1 MRIFYTKALALCLM
15 FATALVAGCSK
26 NSDPKDP
33 TPNPD
38 PTPEPPKELV
48 AGTFEVN
55 VDEVL
60 EDAITITITPSEE
73 VDYYY
78 ACIASDTE
86 KYLGGEEEIIV
97 LDQLSQP
104 NAEQLIFR
112 GEQTLTFGGLIAHS
126 HYRLLYFQY
135 DSENEWIFGDLKR
148 SERITTPDG
157 EEKFSI
163 EISNITGLS
172 ADIKIVPEDPTMS
185 YYFWVEEAGDY
196 TDRFENSDNVLM
208 QNDFGYWKYYAE
220 LEGLDWKE
228 VMRWELMT
236 GTQTQSTDMLYNV
249 MMWDSEYMVYVYGI
263 DQDGNITSQMTK
275 RHFKTL
281 PKDEPKDLTFDVE
294 ILSTEWDVAFN
305 KFAVEAKV
313 VPSDPD
319 MKYFVTIT
327 NMSWYDWYF
336 TENNTGRSD
345 DEYIIYQILLN
356 ASKQSWEILEDY
368 RMQGETVY
376 KPHES
381 RNQYLSP
388 NKEYGVF
395 VFGLSENGPTT
406 PLKIYEFTTPQRP
419 AQEE

>member
-1 MRIFYTKALALCLM
+1 MRIFYTKALALCVM
-15 FATALVAGCSK
+15 FATVLTVGCDK
-26 NSDPKDP
+26 EPAN
-33 TPNPD
+33 
-38 PTPEPPKELV
+38 TPEVPEGPKPLV
-48 AGTFEVN
+48 EGTFEVN

-60 EDAITITITPSEE
+60 EDSITITITPSEE
-73 VDYYY
+73 IDYYY

-86 KYLGGEEEIIV
+86 KYLGGEEELIV

-104 NAEQLIFR
+104 NVEQLIFR

-185 YYFWVEEAGDY
+185 YYFWVEETGDY
-196 TDRFENSDNVLM
+196 INRFENSDNVLM

-327 NMSWYDWYF
+327 NMNWYDWYF

-395 VFGLSENGPTT
+395 VFGLDENGPTT
-406 PLKIYEFTTPQRP
+406 GLKVYEFTTPQRP
-419 AQEE
+419 VEE

>member
-15 FATALVAGCSK
+15 FATALTVGCDK
-26 NSDPKDP
+26 EPAK
-33 TPNPD
+33 
-38 PTPEPPKELV
+38 TPEEPEGPKPLV
-48 AGTFEVN
+48 EGTFEVTI
-55 VDEVL
+55 DEVL
-60 EDAITITITPSEE
+60 EDSITITITPSEE

-78 ACIASDTE
+78 ACLASDTE
-86 KYLGGEEEIIV
+86 KNLGGEEELIV

-135 DSENEWIFGDLKR
+135 DSEKEWIFGDLKR

-157 EEKFSI
+157 DEKFSI

-185 YYFWVEEAGDY
+185 YYFWVEEAEDY
-196 TDRFENSDNVLM
+196 ANRFENSDNVLM

-356 ASKQSWEILEDY
+356 ASKQSWEVLEDM
-368 RMQGETVY
+368 RWMGELTY
-376 KPHES
+376 KPHEV

-406 PLKIYEFTTPQRP
+406 GLMVHKFTTPQRP

>member
-1 MRIFYTKALALCLM
+1 MRIFYTKALALCVM
-15 FATALVAGCSK
+15 FATVLTVGCDK
-26 NSDPKDP
+26 EPAN
-33 TPNPD
+33 
-38 PTPEPPKELV
+38 TPEVPEGPKPLV
-48 AGTFEVN
+48 EGTFEVN
-55 VDEVL
+55 IDEVL
-60 EDAITITITPSEE
+60 EDSITITITPSEE

-86 KYLGGEEEIIV
+86 KYLGGEEELIV

-185 YYFWVEEAGDY
+185 YYFWVEETGDY
-196 TDRFENSDNVLM
+196 INRFENSDNVLM

>member
-15 FATALVAGCSK
+15 FATALTVGCDK
-26 NSDPKDP
+26 EPAN
-33 TPNPD
+33 
-38 PTPEPPKELV
+38 TPEEPEGPKPLV
-48 AGTFEVN
+48 EGTFEVN

-60 EDAITITITPSEE
+60 EDSITITITPSEE

>member
-1 MRIFYTKALALCLM
+1 MRIFYTKALALCVM
-15 FATALVAGCSK
+15 FATVLTVGCDK
-26 NSDPKDP
+26 EPAN
-33 TPNPD
+33 
-38 PTPEPPKELV
+38 TPEVPEGPKPLV
-48 AGTFEVN
+48 EGTFEVN

-60 EDAITITITPSEE
+60 EDSITITITPSEE
-73 VDYYY
+73 IDYYY

-86 KYLGGEEEIIV
+86 KYLGGEEELIV

-185 YYFWVEEAGDY
+185 YYFWVEETGDY
-196 TDRFENSDNVLM
+196 INRFENSDNVLM

-395 VFGLSENGPTT
+395 VFGLDENGPTT
-406 PLKIYEFTTPQRP
+406 GLKVYEFTTPQRP
-419 AQEE
+419 VEE

>member
-1 MRIFYTKALALCLM
+1 MRIFYTKALALCVM
-15 FATALVAGCSK
+15 FATVLTVGCDK
-26 NSDPKDP
+26 EPAN
-33 TPNPD
+33 
-38 PTPEPPKELV
+38 TPEVPEGPKPLV
-48 AGTFEVN
+48 EGTFEVN
-55 VDEVL
+55 IDEVL
-60 EDAITITITPSEE
+60 EDSITITITPSEE

-86 KYLGGEEEIIV
+86 KYLGGEEELIV

-104 NAEQLIFR
+104 NVEQLIFR

-185 YYFWVEEAGDY
+185 YYFWVEETGDY
-196 TDRFENSDNVLM
+196 INRFENSDNVLM

-327 NMSWYDWYF
+327 NMNWYDWYF

-395 VFGLSENGPTT
+395 VFGLDENGPTT
-406 PLKIYEFTTPQRP
+406 GLKVYEFTTPQRP
-419 AQEE
+419 VEE

>member
-1 MRIFYTKALALCLM
+1 MRIFYTKALALCVM
-15 FATALVAGCSK
+15 FATVLTVGCDK
-26 NSDPKDP
+26 EPAN
-33 TPNPD
+33 
-38 PTPEPPKELV
+38 TPEVPEGPKPLV
-48 AGTFEVN
+48 EGTFEVN
-55 VDEVL
+55 IDEVL
-60 EDAITITITPSEE
+60 EDSITITITPSEE

-185 YYFWVEEAGDY
+185 YYFWVEETGDY
-196 TDRFENSDNVLM
+196 INRFENSDNVLM

>member
-15 FATALVAGCSK
+15 FATALTVGCDK
-26 NSDPKDP
+26 EPAK
-33 TPNPD
+33 
-38 PTPEPPKELV
+38 TPEEPEGPKPLV
-48 AGTFEVN
+48 EGTFEVK

-60 EDAITITITPSEE
+60 EDSITITITPSEE

-86 KYLGGEEEIIV
+86 KYLGGEEELIV

-135 DSENEWIFGDLKR
+135 DSEQKTIFGDLLR

-196 TDRFENSDNVLM
+196 TNRFENSDNVLM

-275 RHFKTL
+275 RNFKTL

-381 RNQYLSP
+381 RNQYLNP

-406 PLKIYEFTTPQRP
+406 PLKVYEFTTPQRP

>member
-1 MRIFYTKALALCLM
+1 MRIFYTKALALCVM
-15 FATALVAGCSK
+15 FATVLTVGCDK
-26 NSDPKDP
+26 EPAN
-33 TPNPD
+33 
-38 PTPEPPKELV
+38 TPEVPEGPKPLV
-48 AGTFEVN
+48 EGTFEVN

-60 EDAITITITPSEE
+60 EDSITITITPSEE
-73 VDYYY
+73 IDYYY

-86 KYLGGEEEIIV
+86 KYLGGEEELIV

-104 NAEQLIFR
+104 NVEQLIFR

-185 YYFWVEEAGDY
+185 YYFWVEETGDY
-196 TDRFENSDNVLM
+196 INRFENSDNVLM

-395 VFGLSENGPTT
+395 VFGLDENGPTT
-406 PLKIYEFTTPQRP
+406 GLKVYEFTTPQRP
-419 AQEE
+419 VEE

>member
-1 MRIFYTKALALCLM
+1 MRIFYTKALALCVM
-15 FATALVAGCSK
+15 FATVLTVGCDK
-26 NSDPKDP
+26 EPAN
-33 TPNPD
+33 
-38 PTPEPPKELV
+38 TPEEPEGPKPLV
-48 AGTFEVN
+48 EGTFEVN

-60 EDAITITITPSEE
+60 EDSITITITPSEE

-86 KYLGGEEEIIV
+86 KYLGGEEELIV

-104 NAEQLIFR
+104 NVEQLIFR

-327 NMSWYDWYF
+327 NLSWYDWYF

>member
-1 MRIFYTKALALCLM
+1 MRIFYTKALALCVM
-15 FATALVAGCSK
+15 FATVLTVGCDK
-26 NSDPKDP
+26 EPAN
-33 TPNPD
+33 
-38 PTPEPPKELV
+38 TPEEPEGPKPLV
-48 AGTFEVN
+48 EGTFEVN

-60 EDAITITITPSEE
+60 EDSITITITPSEE

>member
-15 FATALVAGCSK
+15 FATALTVGCDK
-26 NSDPKDP
+26 EPAK
-33 TPNPD
+33 
-38 PTPEPPKELV
+38 TPEEPVGPKPLV
-48 AGTFEVN
+48 EGTFEVTI
-55 VDEVL
+55 DEVL
-60 EDAITITITPSEE
+60 EDSVTITITPSEE

-86 KYLGGEEEIIV
+86 KYLGGEEELIV

-135 DSENEWIFGDLKR
+135 DTEAKNIFGKLHR

-196 TDRFENSDNVLM
+196 TNRFENSDNVLM

-336 TENNTGRSD
+336 TADNTGRSD

-356 ASKQSWEILEDY
+356 ASKQSWEVLEDY

>member
-1 MRIFYTKALALCLM
+1 MRIFEFTPLVACMM
-15 FATALVAGCSK
+15 FATALTVGCDK
-26 NSDPKDP
+26 EPAK
-33 TPNPD
+33 
-38 PTPEPPKELV
+38 TPEEPVGPKPLV
-48 AGTFEVN
+48 EGTFEVTI
-55 VDEVL
+55 DEVL
-60 EDAITITITPSEE
+60 EDSVTITITPSEE

-86 KYLGGEEEIIV
+86 KYLGGEEELIV

-135 DSENEWIFGDLKR
+135 DSENKCIFGDLKR

-196 TDRFENSDNVLM
+196 TNRFENSDNVLM

-356 ASKQSWEILEDY
+356 ASKQSWEVLEDY

>member
-1 MRIFYTKALALCLM
+1 M
-15 FATALVAGCSK
+15 FATALTVGCDK
-26 NSDPKDP
+26 EPAN
-33 TPNPD
+33 
-38 PTPEPPKELV
+38 TPEVPEGPKPLV
-48 AGTFEVN
+48 EGTFEVTI
-55 VDEVL
+55 DEVL
-60 EDAITITITPSEE
+60 EDSITITITPSEE

-78 ACIASDTE
+78 ACLASDTE
-86 KYLGGEEEIIV
+86 KYLGGEEEMIV
-97 LDQLSQP
+97 LDQLEQP
-104 NAEQLIFR
+104 NVEQLIFR

-135 DSENEWIFGDLKR
+135 DSEKEWIFGDLKR

-185 YYFWVEEAGDY
+185 YYFWVEEAEDY
-196 TDRFENSDNVLM
+196 TYRFENSDNVLM

-275 RHFKTL
+275 RYFKTL

-368 RMQGETVY
+368 RIQGETVY

-406 PLKIYEFTTPQRP
+406 PLKVYEFTTPQRP

>member
-1 MRIFYTKALALCLM
+1 MRIFYTKALALCVM
-15 FATALVAGCSK
+15 FATVLTVGCDK
-26 NSDPKDP
+26 EPAN
-33 TPNPD
+33 
-38 PTPEPPKELV
+38 TPEVPEGPKPLV
-48 AGTFEVN
+48 EGTFEVN

-60 EDAITITITPSEE
+60 EDSITITITPSEE

-86 KYLGGEEEIIV
+86 KYLGGEEELIV

-104 NAEQLIFR
+104 NVEQLIFR

-327 NMSWYDWYF
+327 NLSWYDWYF